1 MWLWIRQKWI
11 YSKIWGFLTCA
22 YSINMKCRINKKNCK
37 VFLDFGKMPIANGF
51 LKKIEFKNEYF
62 FPMKVGFNK
71 SLSLFQLYKNPN
83 PKKMFN
89 KNYPFYTSSSK
100 SMILHF
106 KKYAKW
112 IKKKL
117 KKNASILEI
126 GSNDGTFL
134 QNFKNYFH
142 IGFEPSK
149 SVHDVAIKRNVKNA
163 REVDG

>member
-1 MWLWIRQKWI
+1 
-11 YSKIWGFLTCA
+11 
-22 YSINMKCRINKKNCK
+22 MKCRINKKNCK

-149 SVHDVAIKRNVKNA
+149 SVHDVAIKRNVKSINKFFNLQNINFLIKKKNKI
-163 REVDG
+163 